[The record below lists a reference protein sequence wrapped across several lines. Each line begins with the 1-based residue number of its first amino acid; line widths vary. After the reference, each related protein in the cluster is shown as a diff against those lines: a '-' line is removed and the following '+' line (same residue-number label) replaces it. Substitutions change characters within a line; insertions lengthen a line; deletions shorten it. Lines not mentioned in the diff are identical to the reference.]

1 MELNY
6 DLNMTGLERDSR
18 THVTISIQSKSI
30 HLSLRKKS
38 FDRWPVDKNG
48 VSGAYIELTYIIKA

>member
-6 DLNMTGLERDSR
+6 DLNMTGLERQWHPRDNFYPIKINS
-18 THVTISIQSKSI
+18 SSQ
-30 HLSLRKKS
+30 RKKS

-48 VSGAYIELTYIIKA
+48 VTGAWIELTYIIKA